1 MPRRSSGH
9 LCSWGTGATTSVV
22 LVPKS
27 TDVPKLADRLKHRA
41 LCEWRWPSG
50 VRPFI
55 MSDIREQ
62 PPEDNEQYEPLD
74 EALDEKDITGEGPG
88 PEGQRDLDSGAD
100 R

>member
-1 MPRRSSGH
+1 MR
-9 LCSWGTGATTSVV
+9 
-22 LVPKS
+22 VP
-27 TDVPKLADRLKHRA
+27 A
-41 LCEWRWPSG
+41 
-50 VRPFI
+50 FI